1 MARYYCDYCHAYLTH
16 DSLSVRKSHLN
27 GKNHIRLT
35 ADYYYNK
42 AQQQAEPFLFPKVR
56 SRPRRGHERPVQ
68 RRTVHCETNRVKRQ
82 RRRIHQVAPA
92 ATPLRELYARSPG
105 FHKVFT
111 PECRLD
117 VGDTLRVSKLP
128 QRANQKVK
136 AAAPAAGR
144 SEVYVPRYA
153 ANSALPPPPALTL
166 WGGNI
171 SSNSNVYAADETVLK
186 TMSKVREKLASS
198 RPEKAGRTLQPIR
211 RH

>member
-16 DSLSVRKSHLN
+16 DSLSVRKSHLI

-42 AQQQAEPFLFPKVR
+42 AQQQAKPFLFPKVR
-56 SRPRRGHERPVQ
+56 SRPQGGIQLPAQ
-68 RRTVHCETNRVKRQ
+68 RRTLHCETNRVKRQ
-82 RRRIHQVAPA
+82 RRLIHQVAPA
-92 ATPLRELYARSPG
+92 ATPLRELYAHSPG

-136 AAAPAAGR
+136 TAAPAAGR
-144 SEVYVPRYA
+144 SEVYAPRYA
-153 ANSALPPPPALTL
+153 ANPVLPPPSALTL

-171 SSNSNVYAADETVLK
+171 SNNSNIYAADETLLRTV
-186 TMSKVREKLASS
+186 SKVREKLTSS
-198 RPEKAGRTLQPIR
+198 RTEKVGRTMQSIR